1 METYPTFVKTKK
13 KELDSLILEI
23 KGELNLAW

>member
-1 METYPTFVKTKK
+1 MGTYPTFVKTK

>member
-1 METYPTFVKTKK
+1 METYPTFVKTK